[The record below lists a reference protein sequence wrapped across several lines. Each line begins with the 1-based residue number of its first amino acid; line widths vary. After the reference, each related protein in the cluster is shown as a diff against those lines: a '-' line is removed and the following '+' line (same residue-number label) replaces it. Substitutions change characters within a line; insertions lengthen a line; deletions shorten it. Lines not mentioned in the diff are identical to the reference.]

1 MFNAYSDKTSV
12 WLYLF
17 LPHLFKQKQ
26 MTKIQTIPYVVVWF
40 CAIRLFV
47 LSLGYHTQFMPVSI
61 ALHIRKM
68 TAEKLRF
75 VRKKR
80 KKKRMT
86 KTIMQLT
93 DWLTDWMYARE
104 TQGQCEYHLIW
115 NVVSVRTIYF
125 WLLLLLLLQ
134 KWTVAGE
141 KKFLDRMCPKY

>member
-80 KKKRMT
+80 KKKNDKNNNAT
-86 KTIMQLT
+86 NWLT
-93 DWLTDWMYARE
+93 DWLNV
-104 TQGQCEYHLIW
+104 CERNSRPMWISFDLKCCFCAH
-115 NVVSVRTIYF
+115 N
-125 WLLLLLLLQ
+125 LLL
-134 KWTVAGE
+134 TAFIAIATRMDGSRR
-141 KKFLDRMCPKY
+141 KKISRS